1 MKGTLSTLG
10 LGALLCLPCL
20 AVGIGALG
28 IAAGGAAV
36 VALVQRPEIQAAG
49 VLLVIAAI
57 VLGRRHFLL
66 RERSCSTCGVKLE
79 QGASGGRVQ
88 HEHTP

>member
-20 AVGIGALG
+20 AVGAGALG
-28 IAAGGAAV
+28 IGAGGATII
-36 VALVQRPEIQAAG
+36 ALAQRPEVQAAG

-57 VLGRRHFLL
+57 VLGRRHLLL
-66 RERSCSTCGVKLE
+66 RQRSCSTCGVELE
-79 QGASGGRVQ
+79 QGATGGRIQ